1 MFRSEKFVQLVF
13 ADPEDS
19 YCLESGM
26 QMNLDAFLWF
36 QLSRA
41 GFHGIY
47 FITGTADDCRV
58 EVLDAPSFDQFQN
71 REKKGLLK
79 KLFGAP
85 EKTFDRSC
93 RSCRMGEEEY
103 ASFRNWI
110 PGQLRREEQ
119 AFVFRLDTFCSMAD
133 GPGGEELLRQLV
145 ELQNRQIRSKIL
157 LCAPKEV
164 GKTIQL
170 LNSTVF
176 SHAFGRDHLC
186 NDVYKTLH
194 EAERIPLFD
203 GLKQRMGDA
212 AVFLNDY
219 AQDRI
224 TALMNAVQNA
234 PGTQFLSEE
243 LRAAMAEYLDC
254 WAHSYSIRKRDT
266 VLDTGGAMLSYRDM
280 IQRLQQ
286 SKNWKQL
293 ARRAKQFREYGG
305 KASVE
310 DYRDSSVCTEMQTHT
325 DLSRRAEKIVIPE
338 ENGQAARDYQ
348 EVCRLLRTPWNRL
361 PAEQMKQYAGG
372 WLLQLEK
379 ACQCHD
385 PNEENILVQALLFAC
400 RHLWLEP
407 EGNAHIEEAQKI
419 CDLYDK
425 LLKLY
430 RQQQVITERLNSM
443 PREEMDTE
451 TEIRFNKLL
460 NEWKM
465 IENAIQF
472 EKGQLNEL
480 EDNFG
485 RNAMETRRIIEQMEQ
500 KNTEML
506 YQAQTVQEETAS
518 EWTEADENYAR
529 DLLQNFY

>member
-1 MFRSEKFVQLVF
+1 MFQSENFVQLVF
-13 ADPEDS
+13 ANPEDI

-58 EVLDAPSFDQFQN
+58 EVLDAQSFHQFQN
-71 REKKGLLK
+71 REKKSFWK
-79 KLFGAP
+79 KLLGTS
-85 EKTFDRSC
+85 EQNFDRSH
-93 RSCRMGEEEY
+93 RSCRMGKEEY
-103 ASFRNWI
+103 ASFRNWV
-110 PGQLRREEQ
+110 PEQLRKEQQ
-119 AFVFRLDTFCSMAD
+119 AFVFRLDTFCSMTD
-133 GPGGEELLRQLV
+133 GQGGEAWLSQLI
-145 ELQNRQIRSKIL
+145 ELQSRQIRSKIL

-170 LNSTVF
+170 LNSAVF
-176 SHAFGRDHLC
+176 SRAFGGNHLC
-186 NDVYKTLH
+186 DDVYKTLH

-212 AVFLNDY
+212 AIFLNDY
-219 AQDRI
+219 GHDRI
-224 TALMNAVQNA
+224 VALINAVQSA
-234 PGTQFLSEE
+234 QETQFLSEE
-243 LRAAMAEYLDC
+243 LRVVMAEYLDC
-254 WAHSYSIRKRDT
+254 WAHSDSIRKRDT
-266 VLDTGGAMLSYRDM
+266 VLDTGGAMLSYREI

-286 SKNWKQL
+286 SRNWKQL
-293 ARRAKQFREYGG
+293 ARRAKQFWEYGG

-310 DYRDSSVCTEMQTHT
+310 DYQDSSVCTSLQTHT
-325 DLSRRAEKIVIPE
+325 DLSHRAENIVIFRE
-338 ENGQAARDYQ
+338 DAQAARDYQ
-348 EVCRLLRTPWNRL
+348 EICRLLRTPWNRL
-361 PAEQMKQYAGG
+361 PAEQMKQYVGR
-372 WLLQLEK
+372 WLLQLDK
-379 ACQCHD
+379 ACRQQD
-385 PNEENILVQALLFAC
+385 ANEETILIRAMLFAC

-407 EGNAHIEEAQKI
+407 DQKNSIEDAQKI

-430 RQQQVITERLNSM
+430 RQQRVITERLNTM
-443 PREEMDTE
+443 PHEDMDTE

-460 NEWKM
+460 NQWKI

-472 EKGQLNEL
+472 EKGQLHEL

-485 RNAMETRRIIEQMEQ
+485 RNAIETKRIIRQMEQ

-506 YQAQTVQEETAS
+506 YQTKQIRKEETS
-518 EWTEADENYAR
+518 DWTDEDETDAR

>member
-13 ADPEDS
+13 ADPEDI

-36 QLSRA
+36 QLSCA

-58 EVLDAPSFDQFQN
+58 EVLDEPSFDQLQN
-71 REKKGLLK
+71 REKKGLLQ

-85 EKTFDRSC
+85 EKTFDRTN
-93 RSCRMGEEEY
+93 RSCRMDTEEY
-103 ASFRNWI
+103 QSFRTWI
-110 PGQLRREEQ
+110 PGQLRKGEQ
-119 AFVFRLDTFCSMAD
+119 AFVFRMDTFCSMVD
-133 GPGGEELLRQLV
+133 GCGGEELLRQMV
-145 ELQNRQIRSKIL
+145 ELQNRQTRSKIL
-157 LCAPKEV
+157 LCAPKEA

-170 LNSTVF
+170 LNSSVF
-176 SHAFGRDHLC
+176 SRAFGRDHLC
-186 NDVYKTLH
+186 DDVYKTLH

-243 LRAAMAEYLDC
+243 LRTAMVEYLDC

-266 VLDTGGAMLSYRDM
+266 VLDTDGAMLSYREM
-280 IQRLQQ
+280 MQRLQQ

-310 DYRDSSVCTEMQTHT
+310 DYQDISIRTEMQTHT
-325 DLSRRAEKIVIPE
+325 DLSRRAEHIVIPE
-338 ENGQAARDYQ
+338 ENGQAARSYR

-361 PAEQMKQYAGG
+361 PAEQMKRYASG
-372 WLLQLEK
+372 WLPRLEK
-379 ACQCHD
+379 ACRCHD
-385 PNEENILVQALLFAC
+385 CDEMNTLVRALLFAC

-407 EGNAHIEEAQKI
+407 DGNAPIEDAQKI
-419 CDLYDK
+419 CELYDK

-430 RQQQVITERLNSM
+430 RQQRVITERLNSM
-443 PREEMDTE
+443 PHKEMDPE
-451 TEIRFNKLL
+451 TEIRFNKLISEL
-460 NEWKM
+460 QL
-465 IENAIQF
+465 IENAIRF
-472 EKGQLNEL
+472 ENGQLAEL

-506 YQAQTVQEETAS
+506 YGAQTAPDEAVS
-518 EWTEADENYAR
+518 EWTDEDENDAR
-529 DLLQNFY
+529 ELLQNFC